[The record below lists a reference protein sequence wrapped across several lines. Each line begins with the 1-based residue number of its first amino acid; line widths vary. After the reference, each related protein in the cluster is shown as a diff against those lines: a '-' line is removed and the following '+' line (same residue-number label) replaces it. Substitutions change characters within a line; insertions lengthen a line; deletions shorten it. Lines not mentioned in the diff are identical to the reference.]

1 MKIVILLGLN
11 ALINAD
17 YLLLWSVY
25 HLVGTQLWRR
35 EKSVMMAMMLILMVV
50 TVSAKRRV

>member
-1 MKIVILLGLN
+1 MILLGLN

-25 HLVGTQLWRR
+25 QLAGTQLWRK

-50 TVSAKRRV
+50 TVRAKRRV